1 MVMMKSQ
8 DEIMAQYRVADV
20 LIAIVAETKGNGG
33 GD

>member
-20 LIAIVAETKGNGG
+20 LIAIRSDGNKR
-33 GD
+33 